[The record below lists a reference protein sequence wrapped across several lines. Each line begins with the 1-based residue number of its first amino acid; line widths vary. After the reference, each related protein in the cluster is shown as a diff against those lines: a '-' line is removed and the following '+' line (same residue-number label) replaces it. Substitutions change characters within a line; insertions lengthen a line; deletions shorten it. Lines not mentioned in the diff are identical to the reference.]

1 VPVTSKSAS
10 ADKAITVIEV
20 SQGEATFKLL
30 GETPMIQEA
39 VGEKARRELLLPSGR
54 KNATERAT
62 TQKHMPYEE
71 FLASTYQTDDGPTA
85 LSMPATAFKDALR
98 TAALDLTGVTK
109 SEIGRLTY
117 VVGDQV
123 PIYGMPELLM
133 SVVRSADINRTPDIR
148 TRPIIPAWCAQLTVR
163 FVRPK
168 VNEEAITRLLV
179 AAGMT
184 VGIGGWRQEKGSG
197 NYGLFRIASSDAD
210 MAQFDRI
217 VAMGSRDVQLAAL
230 GNPECYD
237 PETESLL
244 AWYTEEV
251 EARRSRGVSA
261 LKAA

>member
-98 TAALDLTGVTK
+98 TAALDLTGARRREAATTGCSASPVAMR
-109 SEIGRLTY
+109 IW
-117 VVGDQV
+117 
-123 PIYGMPELLM
+123 
-133 SVVRSADINRTPDIR
+133 RS
-148 TRPIIPAWCAQLTVR
+148 L
-163 FVRPK
+163 
-168 VNEEAITRLLV
+168 
-179 AAGMT
+179 
-184 VGIGGWRQEKGSG
+184 
-197 NYGLFRIASSDAD
+197 IASWPWA
-210 MAQFDRI
+210 A
-217 VAMGSRDVQLAAL
+217 AMCSWPRLATLSATTRKPRACWP
-230 GNPECYD
+230 G
-237 PETESLL
+237 T
-244 AWYTEEV
+244 
-251 EARRSRGVSA
+251 RKRSRR
-261 LKAA
+261 AAHAV